1 MRPTGPT
8 LVEVDRGL
16 VGAAELPV
24 RRRHVIRHND
34 LAVVRLHLERQGLS
48 GEIGPALPV
57 LPPVAAHGE
66 PVRAGSH
73 DPSRG
78 HRAGAGDVG
87 NGHKLEVVVP
97 ADAEPD
103 PAGPLARDPAVVD
116 RDDSGLVHADGL
128 PGRL

>member
-57 LPPVAAHGE
+57 LPPSSQKNLGTKFVEMG
-66 PVRAGSH
+66 VNRMILFS
-73 DPSRG
+73 
-78 HRAGAGDVG
+78 V
-87 NGHKLEVVVP
+87 
-97 ADAEPD
+97 
-103 PAGPLARDPAVVD
+103 
-116 RDDSGLVHADGL
+116 
-128 PGRL
+128 